1 MIIDRPKPIV
11 DQVNQILRQQIRS
24 GMYPPGR
31 RLPSESELA
40 TAFGVS
46 RATIRS
52 VLAALEAERIITRR
66 QGDGT
71 YINKRLI
78 EINTQLGS
86 KWDFQCMIEDSG
98 RTPSAKVISAQKRAP
113 LPQEIEALEILP
125 EDPVFVMVRLFL
137 ADEHPVI
144 FSTNVVPL
152 AFFNEDAE
160 TDLTLPIH
168 LFLRKHCGQEIAY
181 SVSDISAT
189 LAQAELSGFLNLQP
203 DEPVLKFFDIFYNS
217 KDRPLVFGESYYDDK
232 VLRMR
237 VARAW
242 G

>member
-1 MIIDRPKPIV
+1 MVIDRPKPIV
-11 DQVNQILRQQIRS
+11 DQVNQILREQIRS
-24 GMYPPGR
+24 GVYPPGR

-40 TAFGVS
+40 KTFGVS
-46 RATIRS
+46 RATIRT

-78 EINTQLGS
+78 EVDTQLGS
-86 KWDFQCMIEDSG
+86 KWDFRCMIEDSG
-98 RTPSAKVISAQKRAP
+98 RVPSIKAISIQRRPP
-113 LPQEIEALEILP
+113 LPQEIEALEISSG
-125 EDPVFVMVRLFL
+125 DPVFAMVRLFL

-144 FSTNVVPL
+144 FSTNVIPA
-152 AFFNEDAE
+152 AFFVDDRQPDIAQ
-160 TDLTLPIH
+160 PIH
-168 LFLRKHCGQEIAY
+168 QFLRQYCNQEIAY
-181 SVSDISAT
+181 SISDISAT
-189 LAQAELSGFLNLQP
+189 LAGAGLSEYLNLAP
-203 DEPVLKFFDIFYNS
+203 GDPVLKFFDVFYNPN
-217 KDRPLVFGESYYDDK
+217 DQPLVFGENYYDDK